1 MKINNTLVIVFLVL
15 LLPFNLYPQK
25 KDFKVFNALLFKDT
39 PSLTEY
45 GFSEINLIY
54 EDGVISTNYKK
65 KKGDFSWRF
74 VDFNKIAKEA
84 NKSKEL
90 MYVPTVLDVEYWG
103 HLLYDAKT
111 KKEAEEVYLQLIKL
125 Y

>member
-1 MKINNTLVIVFLVL
+1 MKTYIFLVL
-15 LLPFNLYPQK
+15 YSIIIFPISAQN
-25 KDFKVFNALLFKDT
+25 KDFKVYNALLFRDV
-39 PSLTEY
+39 PNLTEY

-54 EDGVISTNYKK
+54 EDGVISTNYHK
-65 KKGDFSWRF
+65 KKGDFNWRF
-74 VDFNKIAKEA
+74 IDFNKITKEA

-103 HLLYDAKT
+103 HMLYDTKT

>member
-1 MKINNTLVIVFLVL
+1 MKTYIILFVLNTIITLQIIAQNNE
-15 LLPFNLYPQK
+15 
-25 KDFKVFNALLFKDT
+25 FKVFNALLFKDT

-103 HLLYDAKT
+103 HMLYNANT
-111 KKEAEEVYLQLIKL
+111 KKEA
-125 Y
+125 

>member
-1 MKINNTLVIVFLVL
+1 MKTYIILFVLNTIITLQIIAQNNE
-15 LLPFNLYPQK
+15 
-25 KDFKVFNALLFKDT
+25 FKVFNALLFKDT

-84 NKSKEL
+84 NKSKKIEK
-90 MYVPTVLDVEYWG
+90 VPTVLDVEYWG

-111 KKEAEEVYLQLIKL
+111 KKEAEEIYLQLIKL

>member
-1 MKINNTLVIVFLVL
+1 MKTYIILFVLNTIITLQIIAQNNE
-15 LLPFNLYPQK
+15 
-25 KDFKVFNALLFKDT
+25 FKVFNALLFKDT

-103 HLLYDAKT
+103 HMLYDTKT

>member
-1 MKINNTLVIVFLVL
+1 MKTYIILFVLNTIITLQIIAQNNE
-15 LLPFNLYPQK
+15 
-25 KDFKVFNALLFKDT
+25 FKVFNALLFKDT

-54 EDGVISTNYKK
+54 EDGVIFTNYKK

-103 HLLYDAKT
+103 HMLYDTKT